1 MYSVDI
7 WTPVVDRSF
16 NQAATNVQFEVTFIC
31 CTDTTYR
38 AVLFRIQLF
47 RLNKRNVLFDV
58 SETYVIMPVILN
70 VSVIVRG
77 GLLKTCISL
86 RCVFILTFDAS

>member
-16 NQAATNVQFEVTFIC
+16 NQAAINVQFEVTFIC

-38 AVLFRIQLF
+38 AVLFR
-47 RLNKRNVLFDV
+47 LNKRSVLFDV
-58 SETYVIMPVILN
+58 SETYVIMQVILN

-86 RCVFILTFDAS
+86 RCVFILTLFDAS